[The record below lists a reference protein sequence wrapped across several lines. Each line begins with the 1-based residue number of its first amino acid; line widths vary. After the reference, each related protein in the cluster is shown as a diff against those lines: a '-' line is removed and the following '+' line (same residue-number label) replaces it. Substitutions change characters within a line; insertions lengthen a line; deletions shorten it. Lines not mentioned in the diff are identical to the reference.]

1 METIHITI
9 DPAGRPTLKGEG
21 FTGTKCNDRMKVIE
35 DKLGAGKGATRTD
48 HPETYA
54 PEDTTSTE
62 QPIHMW

>member
-48 HPETYA
+48 HPEMYA
-54 PEDTTSTE
+54 SEDTTSTE
-62 QPIHMW
+62 RPIHMW